1 MGISKTS
8 DYIQIKIKMPNPG
21 HEPPAS
27 SRAQNQ
33 DLKDMEVLCTF
44 KIIIKMSNPNQEPT
58 EASITQSTTQR
69 TCKFFAPLKSL
80 MILNDSKQTN
90 WSKTCQGLIARF
102 VP

>member
-1 MGISKTS
+1 
-8 DYIQIKIKMPNPG
+8 MPNPS

-27 SRAQNQ
+27 SRAHNQ
-33 DLKDMEVLCTF
+33 DLKDMKVLCNF

-58 EASITQSTTQR
+58 EASITQSITQR
-69 TCKFFAPLKSL
+69 TSV

>member
-1 MGISKTS
+1 MGTSKTI
-8 DYIQIKIKMPNPG
+8 DYIQIKINMHIPS

-27 SRAQNQ
+27 SRAQNK
-33 DLKDMEVLCTF
+33 DFKDMEVLCTF

-58 EASITQSTTQR
+58 EASITQSITQR
-69 TCKFFAPLKSL
+69 TSV